1 MTHSEPNLDPL
12 ARSRRKTRT
21 TMIAGGAL
29 MTLALTWTLWPA
41 GTSSTA
47 TSQSTSS
54 IRGRNTPSTTPGT
67 LDSAA
72 LDLAAFNAPL
82 WVNPPQPV
90 VAKAEP
96 PPAPPP
102 PWKAQLLAITRD
114 ADGPFKAIFYD
125 EAKDALVTVAEGGT
139 VVGRTVQSI
148 DERGVSMEPN
158 AQRIDLRRDPHR
170 AALRAS
176 AAEDLAALLGR
187 SLPRAKP
194 AKEGAP

>member
-1 MTHSEPNLDPL
+1 M
-12 ARSRRKTRT
+12 
-21 TMIAGGAL
+21 
-29 MTLALTWTLWPA
+29 ALTLLWAFWPA
-41 GTSSTA
+41 GTSGTA
-47 TSQSTSS
+47 TSHTASNASEQSS
-54 IRGRNTPSTTPGT
+54 PSTKLGNANNT
-67 LDSAA
+67 D
-72 LDLAAFNAPL
+72 LDLAAFNALL

-114 ADGPFKAIFYD
+114 AEGLLQAIFYD
-125 EAKDALVTVAEGGT
+125 EAKDSLVTVAEGGT

-148 DERGVSMEPN
+148 DERGVTLEPN
-158 AQRIDLRRDPHR
+158 GQRMDLRRDPPR

-187 SLPRAKP
+187 SMPRAKP
-194 AKEGAP
+194 AKEGSP